1 MLLKDCRLLSFACFG
16 TLIDRDAGLASA
28 LKPLA
33 MRSGANPRRED
44 LLAAFDRHEAEALE
58 SQRHATYLDVL
69 AEAHLQLSREL
80 GASNSADDHRL
91 FALSINHWPAF
102 PDAAGSLQYLKRYF
116 RLAVVSNGDRDT
128 LRVVSRRL
136 EVGFDVVCSAH
147 EAGAFKPDQ
156 RPFNLLLDRA
166 GKLGITPGRSL
177 HLAANLPHDLLP
189 AGSSGLA
196 CAWLRRDGSRATV
209 LGNGHGAPQEPFQ
222 YVFRSLAHLVSEHQE
237 QLRA

>member
-16 TLIDRDAGLASA
+16 TLIDRDAGIAMA

-33 MRSGANPRRED
+33 ARGGAGRRRED
-44 LLAAFDRHEAEALE
+44 LLAAFDRHESAELA
-58 SQRHATYLDVL
+58 SQRHSTYLDVL
-69 AEAHLQLSREL
+69 AAAHLQLSREWSV
-80 GASNSADDHRL
+80 ANSEDDHRL
-91 FALSINHWPAF
+91 FARSIHDWPAY

-128 LRVVSRRL
+128 LRSVSRRL
-136 EVGFDVVCSAH
+136 DVGFDVVCSAH

-156 RPFNLLLDRA
+156 RAFRLLVERA
-166 GKLGITPGRSL
+166 GRLGVGPERSL
-177 HLAANLPHDLLP
+177 HVAANLPHDLLP

-196 CAWLRRDGSRATV
+196 CAWLRRDGSRD
-209 LGNGHGAPQEPFQ
+209 GARRDSGAEQDRFD
-222 YVFRSLAHLVSEHQE
+222 YVFRSLVHLASAHQE